1 LLRTARFHAL
11 GCALASLLTLAA
23 CKQAPTQAAA
33 PPKRPPVPVT
43 VAKVV
48 QRSIPVEV
56 RAIGNVEAYSTIGVK
71 SLVAGQLTHVYF
83 TEGDYVRK
91 GQQLFQVDS
100 RPFEEALKQ
109 AEANLARDAATA
121 ANAEADA
128 QRYAQLFQEGIVA
141 KSDNDLK
148 QFTKRSLEATLAADR
163 AAIDNAR
170 LQLEYC
176 NIASPIEG
184 RTGNVLVKEGNV
196 IKANDVPLVT
206 INQIHPIYVSFS
218 VPEKEFPEI
227 NKRMADHLTVQAA
240 PAGETESRPLEGTL
254 TFADNAVDQS
264 TGTIR
269 LKATFDNADNR
280 LWPGQFAN
288 VVLFVATQPN
298 AILVPSEAVQ
308 TGQNGQFVFVV
319 KADMKVEMRP
329 VVLGR
334 LVGNQ
339 QAVTGVHPG
348 ESVITDGQSRLVPG
362 ATVQVVETP
371 QQPDGAGL

>member
-1 LLRTARFHAL
+1 MARTVRAIASA
-11 GCALASLLTLAA
+11 CAIAALLTLIA

-33 PPKRPPVPVT
+33 PAKRPPVPVT
-43 VAKVV
+43 VAKVR
-48 QRSIPVEV
+48 QHSIPVEV
-56 RAIGNVEAYSTIGVK
+56 RAIGNVEPYSTIGVK
-71 SLVAGQLTHVYF
+71 SLVAGQLVHVYF
-83 TEGDYVRK
+83 TEGDYIRK
-91 GQQLFQVDS
+91 GQQLFQVDP
-100 RPFEEALKQ
+100 RPFEQALKQ

-128 QRYAQLFQEGIVA
+128 QRYDELFKQGIVA

-148 QFTKRSLEATLAADR
+148 QFTKRSMEATLAADR

-176 NIASPIEG
+176 NITSPIEG
-184 RTGNVLVKEGNV
+184 RTGNVMVKEGNV
-196 IKANDVPLVT
+196 VKANDVPLVT

-218 VPEKEFPEI
+218 VPEKDFLEI
-227 NKRMADHLTVQAA
+227 NKRMADHLTVRAV
-240 PAGETESRPLEGTL
+240 PAGGEESHPLQGVL
-254 TFADNAVDQS
+254 TFADNAVDQT

-269 LKATFDNADNR
+269 LKATFDNTDNR

-288 VVLFVATQPN
+288 ATLFVTTQPN

-319 KADMKVEMRP
+319 KPDMKVEVRP

-334 LVGNQ
+334 QVGNE
-339 QAVTGVHPG
+339 QAVTGVQPG
-348 ESVITDGQSRLVPG
+348 EIVITDGQSRLVPG
-362 ATVQVVETP
+362 ATVQVVQSP
-371 QQPDGAGL
+371 QQADGAGL